1 MIFFQLSIIFGAV
14 FSIIIVR
21 IILIAS
27 MHKATHLEGEPEG
40 GFFAKYS
47 KLLGTGLAASLNAIG
62 EIDFTMCK
70 FENFHFHLYFT

>member
-1 MIFFQLSIIFGAV
+1 
-14 FSIIIVR
+14 
-21 IILIAS
+21 

-62 EIDFTMCK
+62 KMIIDGCRTIFNLTSIITKKDFNCPEIRFM
-70 FENFHFHLYFT
+70 ENFF

>member
-1 MIFFQLSIIFGAV
+1 
-14 FSIIIVR
+14 
-21 IILIAS
+21 

-70 FENFHFHLYFT
+70 FENFHFH

>member
-1 MIFFQLSIIFGAV
+1 
-14 FSIIIVR
+14 
-21 IILIAS
+21 

-62 EIDFTMCK
+62 KMIIDG
-70 FENFHFHLYFT
+70 

>member
-1 MIFFQLSIIFGAV
+1 
-14 FSIIIVR
+14 
-21 IILIAS
+21 

-62 EIDFTMCK
+62 EIDLTMCK
-70 FENFHFHLYFT
+70 FENFYFNSDFTWNQFCNFANFSRQKLQKML

>member
-1 MIFFQLSIIFGAV
+1 
-14 FSIIIVR
+14 
-21 IILIAS
+21 

-62 EIDFTMCK
+62 EIDLTMCK
-70 FENFHFHLYFT
+70 FENFSSTQILREINFEDPGSSKTAIFAVSKALTLVY

>member
-1 MIFFQLSIIFGAV
+1 
-14 FSIIIVR
+14 
-21 IILIAS
+21 

-62 EIDFTMCK
+62 KIDLTMCK
-70 FENFHFHLYFT
+70 FENFSSTQILREINFEVAKSSKTAILQFLKL

>member
-1 MIFFQLSIIFGAV
+1 
-14 FSIIIVR
+14 
-21 IILIAS
+21 

-62 EIDFTMCK
+62 EIDLTMCK
-70 FENFHFHLYFT
+70 FENFSSTQRHWSTSKVLGQPGIKSFLLQLQ